1 MLSDCIVPSHVGAK
15 VMLILRSILSVK
27 EMACTTKQQEISFI
41 ESSDPSEFEE
51 VRKHVQTEIYDEE
64 SRKYRKYLAQQE
76 ALRQLEQRKAHV
88 LAAAHRVSF
97 IR

>member
-1 MLSDCIVPSHVGAK
+1 MSFLRLLLIV
-15 VMLILRSILSVK
+15 I
-27 EMACTTKQQEISFI
+27 EMACTTKQQSIPLMEA
-41 ESSDPSEFEE
+41 SDLAEHKKTSKS
-51 VRKHVQTEIYDEE
+51 VKIDVYDEE

-76 ALRQLEQRKAHV
+76 AFRQLEQRKTYA

>member
-1 MLSDCIVPSHVGAK
+1 
-15 VMLILRSILSVK
+15 
-27 EMACTTKQQEISFI
+27 MACTTKQQSTSLIDTSNLTEFKNLSN
-41 ESSDPSEFEE
+41 SE
-51 VRKHVQTEIYDEE
+51 QTDVYDEE

-76 ALRQLEQRKAHV
+76 ALHQLEQRKAHA